1 MIIINFVV
9 FLIFDP
15 TREFHRNMPWGKAQ
29 NVAATASASGAKTLP
44 PKAAGRKDC
53 SSSPIGGWTKTQN
66 VSECLRIQRISKFC
80 FEDEGYE
87 RLFLIFFCLVIVKSC
102 LSFLISHGQDGAVG
116 SAWGEP
122 APAAA
127 TAATAATA
135 ARHCE

>member
-66 VSECLRIQRISKFC
+66 VSECLRMSQNPKNFQV
-80 FEDEGYE
+80 
-87 RLFLIFFCLVIVKSC
+87 LF
-102 LSFLISHGQDGAVG
+102 
-116 SAWGEP
+116 
-122 APAAA
+122 
-127 TAATAATA
+127 
-135 ARHCE
+135 

>member
-66 VSECLRIQRISKFC
+66 VSESKEFPSFVLRMKDMKDC
-80 FEDEGYE
+80 F
-87 RLFLIFFCLVIVKSC
+87 
-102 LSFLISHGQDGAVG
+102 
-116 SAWGEP
+116 
-122 APAAA
+122 
-127 TAATAATA
+127 
-135 ARHCE
+135 